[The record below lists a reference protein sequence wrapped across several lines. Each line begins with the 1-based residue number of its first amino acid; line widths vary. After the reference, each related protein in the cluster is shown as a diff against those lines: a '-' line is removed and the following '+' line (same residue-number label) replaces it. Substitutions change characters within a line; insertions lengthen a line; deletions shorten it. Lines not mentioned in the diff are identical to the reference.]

1 MIIILS
7 IHTLFIVR
15 GTQEATFLLLQW
27 RDEEQTGSADMGKL
41 VNVSV
46 PPRSNM
52 RQSEHLSARGVS
64 RGWSEP
70 V

>member
-15 GTQEATFLLLQW
+15 GTQEAMSLLLRW
-27 RDEEQTGSADMGKL
+27 CDEEQTGSADMGKL

-52 RQSEHLSARGVS
+52 RAVRASVS
-64 RGWSEP
+64 
-70 V
+70 

>member
-1 MIIILS
+1 MIIISS

-15 GTQEATFLLLQW
+15 GTQEAMFLLLQW
-27 RDEEQTGSADMGKL
+27 CDEEQTGSADLGKL

-52 RQSEHLSARGVS
+52 HAVRASVS
-64 RGWSEP
+64 
-70 V
+70 